1 MHIKELPASERPREK
16 MLYYGAGSL
25 SNSELLA
32 LVLRTGTGEKSAV
45 QLAEELI
52 AYADANIGTLGAA
65 EVRELTQIG
74 GVGEAKACSV
84 VAAMELSRRMTSDH
98 MNSVKCRVGDSTE
111 VADLLMQELMYEKRE
126 IFMSLNLNVKLQV
139 ESKSVIAI
147 GNISN
152 APVHPREV
160 FGPAVRRGAA
170 AVIVAHN
177 HPSGDPTPSDEDIAV
192 TGRLLEAS
200 RIMGIRLLDHLIIGR
215 SSFVSL
221 RAEGHIQD

>member
-1 MHIKELPASERPREK
+1 MHIKELPVSERPREK
-16 MLYYGAGSL
+16 MLYNGAGSL

-45 QLAEELI
+45 QLAEEII
-52 AYADANIGTLGAA
+52 AYADANIGDLGAA
-65 EVRELTQIG
+65 EVRELTQVG

-84 VAAMELSRRMTSDH
+84 VAAMELSRRMTSNH
-98 MNSVKCRVGDSTE
+98 RITVRSRVGDSTE

-126 IFMSLNLNVKLQV
+126 VFMSLNLNVKLQV
-139 ESKSVIAI
+139 ESKHIISI

-177 HPSGDPTPSDEDIAV
+177 HPSGDPAPSDEDIAV

-215 SSFVSL
+215 GSFVSL
-221 RAEGHIQD
+221 RAEGYIQD

>member
-16 MLYYGAGSL
+16 MLYNGAGSL

-45 QLAEELI
+45 QLAEEII
-52 AYADANIGTLGAA
+52 AYADANIGDLGAA
-65 EVRELTQIG
+65 EVRELTQVG

-84 VAAMELSRRMTSDH
+84 VAAMELSRRMTSNH
-98 MNSVKCRVGDSTE
+98 RITVRSRVGDSTE

-126 IFMSLNLNVKLQV
+126 VFMSLNLNVKLQV
-139 ESKSVIAI
+139 ESKYIISI

-177 HPSGDPTPSDEDIAV
+177 HPSGDPAPSDEDIAV

-215 SSFVSL
+215 GSFVSL
-221 RAEGHIQD
+221 RAEGYIQD